1 MLESGHGKRAEQQGL
16 MAILPRAG
24 GLVGVR
30 DVEGR
35 EETGT
40 ASEPCVNAVIRK
52 QANWGW
58 GVRRPTEGVKSD
70 EFSSAHTVSS
80 KLNGD
85 S

>member
-35 EETGT
+35 GETGT
-40 ASEPCVNAVIRK
+40 ASEPCVNTVIRK
-52 QANWGW
+52 
-58 GVRRPTEGVKSD
+58 
-70 EFSSAHTVSS
+70 
-80 KLNGD
+80 
-85 S
+85 